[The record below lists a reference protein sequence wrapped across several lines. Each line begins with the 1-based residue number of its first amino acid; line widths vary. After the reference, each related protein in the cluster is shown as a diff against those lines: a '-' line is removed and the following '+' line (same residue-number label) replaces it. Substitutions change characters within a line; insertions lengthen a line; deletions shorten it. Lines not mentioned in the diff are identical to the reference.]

1 MTKIAAPTDK
11 TATPPALRIAM
22 LVCAAVLVVFH
33 LALIFSGL
41 VPNLVSRPLHL
52 ALALPWLFFFTDR
65 TGLSR
70 YSGFVIGAVGIA
82 CTVRV
87 AVNHDMLLDQYGFIE
102 TPMQTAIGFALL
114 AVVLEGARRSIGWP
128 ITVTSPKPATRAG
141 ASRPV
146 NDQDLAGPIRLRCV
160 RATPHRASYPSA
172 PRGSFLDADRGA
184 RLPAD

>member
-114 AVVLEGARRSIGWP
+114 AVVLEGARRS
-128 ITVTSPKPATRAG
+128 SPPPPCSTACSASISPASSAIPAR
-141 ASRPV
+141 
-146 NDQDLAGPIRLRCV
+146 RCRV
-160 RATPHRASYPSA
+160 
-172 PRGSFLDADRGA
+172 FWA
-184 RLPAD
+184 R